1 MRSLSRHHLEH
12 PYVFKQGD
20 RQYEVGYEPGE
31 SQSGMSGGNSNWR
44 GPVWFPGNYIL
55 IESLQSF
62 YSYYGDDF
70 KVEYPTGSGQML
82 TLDQVA
88 RELKDRLINIFLRD
102 EKGHRAVFG
111 AQQLFQNDPLW
122 RDYIPFNEYFHGETG
137 AGLGASHQTGWT
149 GLVAEMIQQTG
160 EERKVLVPTV
170 SKGHTF
176 GGS

>member
-1 MRSLSRHHLEH
+1 M
-12 PYVFKQGD
+12 Y
-20 RQYEVGYEPGE
+20 
-31 SQSGMSGGNSNWR
+31 GGNSNWR

-82 TLDQVA
+82 TLDEVA
-88 RELKDRLINIFLRD
+88 CRLKDRLVNIFLRD
-102 EKGHRAVFG
+102 EKGNRAVFG
-111 AQQLFQNDPLW
+111 AQALFQDDPLW

-149 GLVAEMIQQTG
+149 GLVAEIIQQK
-160 EERKVLVPTV
+160 EKEPKVVVPTS